1 MNGEGFRT
9 KLQALINEHSMECGS
24 NTPDFILAKYL
35 AKCLTNFDESVVARD
50 TWYGKRATGTA
61 MVDFERT
68 PPESRSINP
77 TPESRTEGMLEAP
90 AWLFKSKGMLE
101 APAWLLKSAIGFL
114 LSLQTSGDVHADD
127 EMQHRLVAARS
138 LEADPADF
146 IEWASERDRVF
157 TRWRIEHGVEAGD
170 VAASK
175 RAFDALAKKLEP
187 GDVAAAKGALDAL
200 SAARSTAFALG
211 DGNIVAPLRV
221 DEERDWRTFAFAKT
235 GEGSV
240 WERTA
245 VQRLFATIDHHR
257 SKWQEYENEYILP
270 CFQWAR
276 ELGIDLEWMVRDKP
290 GHNCV
295 ELLVST
301 LRKRIAF
308 DPGAVDSARLP
319 ATRLPG
325 WYWIRQGNALFNLE
339 RLQVAYWS
347 ADGGGLDAMAR
358 WITPN
363 LLVSFSD
370 ENLNVEVLSGP
381 LPTPDGVPVH
391 TLTELREKGLR

>member
-9 KLQALINEHSMECGS
+9 KLQALINEHSMENGS

-50 TWYGKRATGTA
+50 TWYGKRATGTSL
-61 MVDFERT
+61 VDFERD
-68 PPESRSINP
+68 PPEARPINP
-77 TPESRTEGMLEAP
+77 NPEPAMDGGGGASRNACEGGVGGSGQPLGYAGGAGGNGGGGAGAGSRTEGTLEVP
-90 AWLFKSKGMLE
+90 ARLFKSKGMLE

-114 LSLQTSGDVHADD
+114 LSLQASGDVRADD
-127 EMQHRLVAARS
+127 ELQHRLVAARS
-138 LEADPADF
+138 LGADPADF

-187 GDVAAAKGALDAL
+187 GDVAAAKGTLDAL
-200 SAARSTAFALG
+200 SAARS
-211 DGNIVAPLRV
+211 VAPLR
-221 DEERDWRTFAFAKT
+221 DYEERDWRVFAFAKT
-235 GEGSV
+235 REGSV
-240 WERTA
+240 WERTG

-257 SKWQEYENEYILP
+257 SKWQEYEREYILP

-276 ELGIDLEWMVRDKP
+276 ELGFDLERMVIDNP

-301 LRKRIAF
+301 LRKRLAPEP
-308 DPGAVDSARLP
+308 DAADSVQEAGR
-319 ATRLPG
+319 
-325 WYWIRQGNALFNLE
+325 
-339 RLQVAYWS
+339 
-347 ADGGGLDAMAR
+347 
-358 WITPN
+358 
-363 LLVSFSD
+363 
-370 ENLNVEVLSGP
+370 
-381 LPTPDGVPVH
+381 
-391 TLTELREKGLR
+391 